1 MCRFQQT
8 FGEVSSA
15 FQALWRWMPSNRACA
30 IQRTHTDVGVRG
42 KPEHLRSESML
53 RSDELSVGESWPN
66 LRRRSAAALAT
77 LFVAFGGVPGTKAD
91 VLATA
96 TRTAPPFVVRGG
108 VGPFVIVP
116 LTDSNSTELVFNTV
130 ANGQTVVITFNAECK
145 VVGGGYLAVVID
157 VDGQPANPRSGTD
170 FALCTTAPGDALQP
184 VGAVR
189 QSVFVVPNAGAHSV
203 RVTARGVNGPA
214 SGGGQL
220 DDTSLVVEQ

>member
-15 FQALWRWMPSNRACA
+15 FQALWCWMPSNRACA

-42 KPEHLRSESML
+42 KPEHLRSKSML
-53 RSDELSVGESWPN
+53 RSDKLSVGGSWPN

-96 TRTAPPFVVRGG
+96 TRTDPPFAVRGG
-108 VGPFVIVP
+108 VGPFVIIP

-130 ANGQTVVITFNAECK
+130 ANRQTVVITFNAECQ
-145 VVGGGYLAVVID
+145 VRGGGYLAVVID
-157 VDGQPANPRSGTD
+157 VDGVPANPRSGTD
-170 FALCTTAPGDALQP
+170 FALCTTAPGDALRSRRGSGWNR
-184 VGAVR
+184 GA
-189 QSVFVVPNAGAHSV
+189 A
-203 RVTARGVNGPA
+203 
-214 SGGGQL
+214 
-220 DDTSLVVEQ
+220 